1 MIKILVADD
10 HAIVRQG
17 LKQILAD
24 SPDLVVAGEASTGK
38 ETLEKIRH
46 EKWDVVVLDITLPDP
61 NGLVILQH
69 IKNERPGL
77 PVLVLT
83 MHAEDQYAI
92 RVLRAGAAGFLTKES
107 APEQLITAIQEVARG
122 GKYLSPTL
130 TQKLFSQLG
139 TDILKPRHET
149 LSDREFQIMTMIV
162 SGKSLTQIAKD
173 LGISVKTV
181 STHRARLLEKMRLK
195 SNAELVQYALR
206 NGLIK

>member
-1 MIKILVADD
+1 
-10 HAIVRQG
+10 
-17 LKQILAD
+17 
-24 SPDLVVAGEASTGK
+24 
-38 ETLEKIRH
+38 
-46 EKWDVVVLDITLPDP
+46 
-61 NGLVILQH
+61 
-69 IKNERPGL
+69 
-77 PVLVLT
+77 

>member
-24 SPDLVVAGEASTGK
+24 SPDLVVAGEASNGK
-38 ETLEKIRH
+38 EALEKIRT
-46 EKWDVVVLDITLPDP
+46 EQWDVVVLDISLPDP

-83 MHAEDQYAI
+83 MHAEDQYAV
-92 RVLRAGAAGFLTKES
+92 RMLRAGAAGFLTKES
-107 APEQLITAIQEVARG
+107 APEQLITAIQQIAQG
-122 GKYLSPTL
+122 GRYLSPSL
-130 TQKLFSQLG
+130 TQKLVSHLG
-139 TDILKPRHET
+139 TDMTKPRHET
-149 LSDREFQIMTMIV
+149 LSDREFQVMSMIV
-162 SGKSLTQIAKD
+162 GGKGLTEIARH

-181 STHRARLLEKMRLK
+181 STHRARLLEKMHLK
-195 SNAELVQYALR
+195 NNAELVQYALR